1 MRGNEKVIA
10 ELNQALKAELTAI
23 VQYIVHSEMQ
33 HNWGYHKLGNYIKKQ
48 AIDEMRHAEGLIE
61 RILFLEGVP
70 KVDDQPTP
78 KIGQNVKEQI
88 ENDLGDEAGAVKMYN
103 ASAAICVEAG
113 DNGSRELFEQ
123 MVRDEEGHNDF
134 FEAQLDI
141 IKEIGI
147 RNYLA
152 QQMGGEEGN

>member
-1 MRGNEKVIA
+1 MRGNQKVID
-10 ELNQALKAELTAI
+10 ELNAALKSELTAI

-78 KIGQNVKEQI
+78 KIGQDVKAQM
-88 ENDLGDEAGAVKMYN
+88 ENDLADEADAVRQYN
-103 ASAAICVEAG
+103 ASVTVCVEAG
-113 DNGSRELFEQ
+113 DNGTRELFEK

-134 FEAQLDI
+134 FEAQLDM

-147 RNYLA
+147 QNYLA
-152 QQMGGEEGN
+152 QQMGGEEAG